1 MKASIRRKRG
11 YTRKVGPAASDGGAT
26 GSRIRIAFPPT
37 RRRGNRD
44 RERSTQDRLNKLLD
58 QIIQDNISAA
68 DIKRELV
75 ALLNIFG
82 DVTYRRNLDLAI
94 RYMQIYGGWGKS
106 KSGKRGRENVR
117 MLLIRAIS
125 QAIARL
131 RQ

>member
-1 MKASIRRKRG
+1 MRAPVRRKRG
-11 YTRKVGPAASDGGAT
+11 YNRKAGPAASNGGAT
-26 GSRIRIAFPPT
+26 RSRVRVAFLPT
-37 RRRGNRD
+37 RRGNRD
-44 RERSTQDRLNKLLD
+44 RERSTHDRLTKLLD

>member
-58 QIIQDNISAA
+58 QIIQDNISGVK
-68 DIKRELV
+68 IKREL
-75 ALLNIFG
+75 LTLPNIFG
-82 DVTYRRNLDLAI
+82 DATYRRNIELAI
-94 RYMQIYGGWGKS
+94 GCTQIYGGWGNS
-106 KSGKRGRENVR
+106 KSGKRGREYLR
-117 MLLIRAIS
+117 MLLIKAIA

-131 RQ
+131 QK